1 MSESILHITS
11 RAAWSEAEARGRY
24 TAESLVKEGFIHCSK
39 TGQVIRVA
47 NLIYSG
53 QSGLVL
59 LVIDPGRLTSEL
71 RWEPGTD
78 LASELFPHVYGP
90 INPEAVVRV
99 VDFAPGPNGQ
109 FELPKDLAPA
119 GQ

>member
-1 MSESILHITS
+1 MSEFILHITS
-11 RAAWSEAEARGRY
+11 RAAWLEGKALGRY
-24 TAESLVKEGFIHCSK
+24 TAESLEQAGFIHCSNA
-39 TGQVIRVA
+39 GQVLRVA
-47 NLIYSG
+47 GLLYSG

-59 LVIDPGRLTSEL
+59 LVIDPDRLTSEL
-71 RWEPGTD
+71 HWEPGTD

-99 VDFAPGPNGQ
+99 VDFIPGSNGQ